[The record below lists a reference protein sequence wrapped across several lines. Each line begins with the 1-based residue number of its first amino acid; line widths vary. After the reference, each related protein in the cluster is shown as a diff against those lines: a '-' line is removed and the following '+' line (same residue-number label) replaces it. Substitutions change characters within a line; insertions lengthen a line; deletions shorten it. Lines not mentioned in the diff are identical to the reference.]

1 MDPTLEERLHHFPK
15 VDLHRH
21 LEGSLRLETLS
32 EIAQQHNVSLHNYDI
47 EAIRPLAQVTDDHIP
62 DFQGFLEKFQFL
74 RQFYSSREAIE
85 RVAYEAVADAAA
97 DNVKYLELRFS
108 PYSLALNQ
116 GFSLYEVMDWVTKAV
131 DKAQREWE
139 IITRLI
145 VTIVR
150 EFAHETS
157 WRIAMAAIAYAPEG
171 VVGLDLAGDE
181 VSHPMH
187 TFADIFQM
195 AKEAGLGVTVHAG
208 EARDG
213 EGADS
218 VRMAVELLGAQRIGH
233 GVRSGE
239 DPTVLELLRRKKVAL
254 EMCPTSNLQTGA
266 VKELLRHPLRNFHR
280 QGVIT
285 TINTDDPSVSDI
297 TLTDE
302 YWVAIQD
309 IGISLDELKD
319 MILNSVRAA
328 FLPAEEKAR
337 LEMWFRKAL
346 EETESSFLLVASPA
360 EKQR

>member
-1 MDPTLEERLHHFPK
+1 MDQILKEKLHCLPK

-32 EIAQQHNVSLHNYDI
+32 EIAQQHNVSLNNYDI
-47 EAIRPLAQVTDDHIP
+47 EAIRPLAQVTEDHIP
-62 DFQGFLEKFQFL
+62 DFHGFLEKFKFL

-116 GFSLYEVMDWVTKAV
+116 GFPLEEVMDWVTKAV

-139 IITRLI
+139 IKTRLL

-150 EFAHETS
+150 EFDRQTS
-157 WRIAMAAIAYAPEG
+157 LRIAMAAIAYAPEG

-181 VSHPMH
+181 TSHSMH

-195 AKEAGLGVTVHAG
+195 AREAGLGITVHAG
-208 EARDG
+208 EARSG

-233 GVRSGE
+233 GIRAGE
-239 DPTVLELLRRKKVAL
+239 DPAVLDLLRRKKVAL

-266 VKELLRHPLRNFHR
+266 VKELSNHPLRDFHR
-280 QGVIT
+280 QGVTT

-297 TLTDE
+297 ILTDE
-302 YWVAIQD
+302 YQVAIQD
-309 IGISLDELKD
+309 IGISMSELKEI
-319 MILNSVRAA
+319 ILNGVRVA
-328 FLPAEEKAR
+328 FLPSEEKER
-337 LEMWFRKAL
+337 LGTWFRKTL
-346 EETESSFLLVASPA
+346 EENESPFLLVASAA